1 MQLRAYN
8 LQRTT
13 IVYNDQQL
21 TINYMVLAIIPARYA
36 STRFP
41 GKPLADIGGKTMIR
55 RVYEQVMQSR
65 RVSQA
70 VVATDDE
77 RIYEHVLSFGGEV
90 RMTRTDH
97 PSGTDRC
104 AEVAWL
110 FPKAKYVLNVQ
121 GDEPFVQPEQI
132 DLLAD
137 TLTDSSKFPIATLAK
152 TIGQPEMLIN
162 PNIVKVVF
170 SDKNGAIYFSRQP
183 IPFVRGAAPENWLS
197 QHIFY
202 KHIGLYGFRR
212 ATLLKIARLSPT
224 PLERAESLEQ
234 LRWLENGLRIAVGV
248 TALET
253 TGIDAPEDLEKIRTL
268 PNKRQSE

>member
-1 MQLRAYN
+1 
-8 LQRTT
+8 
-13 IVYNDQQL
+13 
-21 TINYMVLAIIPARYA
+21 MVLAVIPARYA

-55 RVYEQVMQSR
+55 RVYEQVLQSK
-65 RVSQA
+65 RVNRA

-77 RIYEHVLSFGGEV
+77 RIFEHVRSFGGEV
-90 RMTRTDH
+90 RMTGAGH

-104 AEVAWL
+104 AEVAGL
-110 FPKAKYVLNVQ
+110 FPKAKFILNVQ

-137 TLTDSSKFPIATLAK
+137 TLTGNSKFTIATLAK
-152 TIGQPEMLIN
+152 TIGQPEVLLN
-162 PNIVKVVF
+162 PNVVKVVF

-212 ATLLKIARLSPT
+212 ATLLKIAGLSPT

-234 LRWLENGLRIAVGV
+234 LRWLENGLRIAVGI
-248 TALET
+248 TELET
-253 TGIDAPEDLEKIRTL
+253 LGVDAPEDLEKIRRL
-268 PNKRQSE
+268 I